1 MLTWLFTRTP
11 FFYLTQSFWR
21 DEAFSYF
28 MAKKN
33 IFQIII
39 LTAKDFNPPLY
50 YLILHFWMKI
60 FGGSEIALRSLS
72 IIFFWA
78 TVYVAFLFLNDIFKI
93 KLKKSFFY
101 LIFFIL
107 NPLLLY
113 FAFEA
118 RMYSMLAFFASLSYY
133 AFYKKNYRLYLLAT
147 ILGLFTHY
155 FMIIVVSS
163 QLLFLL
169 INKKKDFNFK
179 KSIIYLSLLM
189 FSPLVIFFLSQ
200 SSFLNSFWL
209 LKPRLYHLMNLPG
222 IIYTGH
228 ELNLYPNSFT
238 VNAMEKNVFYFS
250 LLLILIIIIGF
261 FHYRKKARSKEH
273 ILFNFLFIWAI
284 GIPLFALIFS
294 FIKPIFIPRY
304 FIFTVVGLI
313 LLVILILK
321 KTPFLLRTILIVLL
335 LLLSFNY
342 QKLQLKYRKKYDLR
356 KSLREIQVIA
366 NKKDLVYVTNDLDFF
381 TAQYYLDENKVYIYG
396 KSYEEIPVYNGKVLI
411 PKEKI
416 ASTLPFYP
424 QKAFILNS
432 DGSYTIQA
440 MY

>member
-1 MLTWLFTRTP
+1 MK
-11 FFYLTQSFWR
+11 Q
-21 DEAFSYF
+21 
-28 MAKKN
+28 KK
-33 IFQIII
+33 
-39 LTAKDFNPPLY
+39 T
-50 YLILHFWMKI
+50 
-60 FGGSEIALRSLS
+60 
-72 IIFFWA
+72 
-78 TVYVAFLFLNDIFKI
+78 
-93 KLKKSFFY
+93 FFY
-101 LIFFIL
+101 LILFII

-113 FAFEA
+113 YAFEA
-118 RMYSMLAFFASLSYY
+118 RMYSMFAFLASLSYY
-133 AFYKKNYRLYLLAT
+133 SFYKKDYRLYLLAT
-147 ILGLFTHY
+147 IAGLFTSY
-155 FMIIVVSS
+155 FMIIVVFS

-169 INKKKDFNFK
+169 INKKNSFNFK
-179 KSIIYLSLLM
+179 KSVIYSSLLI
-189 FSPLVIFFLSQ
+189 FSPWVIFLLSQ
-200 SSFLNSFWL
+200 NVFFNSFWL

-228 ELNLYPNSFT
+228 ESNLYPNSFT

-261 FHYRKKARSKEH
+261 FNYRKKTRSKEH
-273 ILFNFLFIWAI
+273 VLFNLLLVWGI

-304 FIFTVVGLI
+304 FIFTAVGLI

-321 KTPFLLRTILIVLL
+321 KIPFLLRTILIILL
-335 LLLSFNY
+335 LLLSLNY

-356 KSLREIQVIA
+356 KSLREIQAIA
-366 NKKDLVYVTNDLDFF
+366 NKKDLIYVIDGLDFF

-416 ASTLPFYP
+416 ALTLPFYP